1 MDVEQAIRIVDK
13 TYSDPMNGNN
23 RILNT
28 DGEVPVVQLKGF
40 RDISCIKH
48 GFTTRLGGV
57 STGIYESLN
66 LGFLVGDEKEN
77 VMENYRRLGESMGI
91 DHRRISCPM
100 QVHKANILVATVED
114 AGDGIVRDHSHFE
127 TDAQITNVKNLPL
140 VVYTADCVPII
151 LADPVSRVI
160 GTVHA
165 GWRGTVAGIAAKT
178 VEKMVETF
186 GCLPDNIHA
195 AIGTSIGPEN
205 YEVDRTVIEAILEC
219 PYVDSSAENI
229 AIGTSSP
236 KSRKTSDGN
245 WNYSELGIDAPISDR
260 KFLDSLSKDVGVF
273 FHTGNISKISS
284 YEIFRTV
291 RIRDRYMLNLWNLNE
306 LILINAGLKM
316 GNIYCAKL
324 CTMKNHDLFFSHR
337 YTKGKRGL
345 NMGIIELE

>member
-1 MDVEQAIRIVDK
+1 M
-13 TYSDPMNGNN
+13 
-23 RILNT
+23 
-28 DGEVPVVQLKGF
+28 
-40 RDISCIKH
+40 
-48 GFTTRLGGV
+48 
-57 STGIYESLN
+57 
-66 LGFLVGDEKEN
+66 
-77 VMENYRRLGESMGI
+77 
-91 DHRRISCPM
+91 
-100 QVHKANILVATVED
+100 
-114 AGDGIVRDHSHFE
+114 
-127 TDAQITNVKNLPL
+127 
-140 VVYTADCVPII
+140 
-151 LADPVSRVI
+151 
-160 GTVHA
+160 
-165 GWRGTVAGIAAKT
+165 
-178 VEKMVETF
+178 
-186 GCLPDNIHA
+186 
-195 AIGTSIGPEN
+195 
-205 YEVDRTVIEAILEC
+205 IEAILEC

-273 FHTGNISKISS
+273 FHTGNISKNSC